1 MDYCQKNQFLYVK
14 NNLIKFW
21 LHYRNLHWLNV
32 TVITPPTFHIQFL
45 GFKKVV
51 LESLVGKTPIT
62 SHDMHYSSIDLIT
75 NDKKWII
82 NRITLY

>member
-1 MDYCQKNQFLYVK
+1 ML
-14 NNLIKFW
+14 L
-21 LHYRNLHWLNV
+21 LL
-32 TVITPPTFHIQFL
+32 PPTFHIQFL